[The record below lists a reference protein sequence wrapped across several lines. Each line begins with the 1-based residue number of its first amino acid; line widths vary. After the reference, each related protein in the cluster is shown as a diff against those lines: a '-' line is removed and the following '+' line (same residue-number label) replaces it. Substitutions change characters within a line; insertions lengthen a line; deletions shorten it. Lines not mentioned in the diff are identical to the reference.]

1 MQPNQQHDIEAIT
14 IVLQQIQESQN
25 FREFETIKLPL
36 ELVQAGMSLWES
48 TFYPEVLRQLAGA
61 DPETLNAWAI
71 ALSKTL
77 NTQLEILNS
86 WLPHLTTLPIPTT
99 LKQKIDDRTSAINQ
113 IANDKSKLLQ
123 SAANL
128 LQQEEKLQQSNSELQ
143 SLREK
148 ARQLQ
153 EIQTELEGTNL
164 DKLRAEIATQ
174 KAALEPE
181 QQKLR
186 SLQQQKAELDDQI
199 SAMQRQQS
207 TLKEEINY
215 WQSRQNRLET
225 STEDTVAELI
235 VLTQSQRER
244 LSAALTQELA
254 TLEQQ
259 RTELTQQQKSYGEA
273 QQQLQKAG
281 EDFQKYQTATAE
293 ILTALNTH
301 YISNLGL
308 GNRLPIDSQK
318 VDVLLRNVQQILAE
332 IDGELGNARR
342 KHEEAQPKNT
352 LVF

>member
-14 IVLQQIQESQN
+14 VVLQQIQESQN

-164 DKLRAEIATQ
+164 DNLRAEIATQ

-199 SAMQRQQS
+199 SALQRQQS
-207 TLKEEINY
+207 ILKEEINY

-281 EDFQKYQTATAE
+281 EEFQKYQTATAE
-293 ILTALNTH
+293 IITALNTH
-301 YISNLGL
+301 YLSNLGL

-318 VDVLLRNVQQILAE
+318 VDVLLRNVQKILAE

>member
-14 IVLQQIQESQN
+14 VVLQQIQESQN
-25 FREFETIKLPL
+25 FREFDTIQLPL

-71 ALSKTL
+71 ALSQTL
-77 NTQLEILNS
+77 NMQLEILNS

-143 SLREK
+143 SLKEK

-153 EIQTELEGTNL
+153 EIKTELEGTNL
-164 DKLRAEIATQ
+164 DNLRASITTQ
-174 KAALEPE
+174 TAALEPS

-199 SAMQRQQS
+199 SALQRQQS
-207 TLKEEINY
+207 ILKEEINY

-235 VLTQSQRER
+235 VLTQSQREH
-244 LSAALTQELA
+244 LSAALTKELDA
-254 TLEQQ
+254 LEQQ
-259 RTELTQQQKSYGEA
+259 RTELVQQQKSYGEA

-281 EDFQKYQTATAE
+281 EEFQKYQTATAE

-308 GNRLPIDSQK
+308 GNLLPIDSQK